1 MTEEQLLARDAGH
14 DIGAELLLSV
24 RQMTASNGKVVVQA
38 EVPTANVAC
47 TTSEL
52 SQEELAHRVGSVK

>member
-1 MTEEQLLARDAGH
+1 MTEEQLLARDAGR

-24 RQMTASNGKVVVQA
+24 RQMTAGNGKVVVQA
-38 EVPTANVAC
+38 EVPAANVVC

-52 SQEELAHRVGSVK
+52 SEEELANCVGRVK